1 MKQVANFL
9 GDKPVIGMII
19 SYGTSAMAFFEKLA
33 SWLQVLGIIVGT
45 LIGILTLYLTIIK
58 ISNEI
63 RTKKC
68 LELEKKYDELKLDN
82 ELKKQKE

>member
-1 MKQVANFL
+1 MKQVVNFL
-9 GDKPVIGMII
+9 GDKPVIGMVI

-33 SWLQVLGIIVGT
+33 SWLQILGIIVGT

-58 ISNEI
+58 ISNEK

-68 LELEKKYDELKLDN
+68 LELEKRYDELRLNN
-82 ELKKQKE
+82 EIKQSHK